1 MRLIV
6 NEVDTIDPKPMPKL
20 PVARIML
27 KPRPSLELAAECWII
42 AGGAHHTS
50 YSRVVKTEWLRDW
63 AEIAGIEFIL
73 IGAKT
78 DPEELRKEIRWNEV
92 AYRLGL

>member
-1 MRLIV
+1 M
-6 NEVDTIDPKPMPKL
+6 
-20 PVARIML
+20 
-27 KPRPSLELAAECWII
+27 
-42 AGGAHHTS
+42 
-50 YSRVVKTEWLRDW
+50 VKTEWLRDW

-92 AYRLGL
+92 AFRLGL